1 MARRGRSIGIVGDA
15 YVPVPFKEL
24 MQSNLLKEQA
34 YQSAEEDILET
45 ETLLGATGATPGD
58 EAFIRELEDNFTR
71 GFQTSLEETGNDLVG
86 SSQFLRRQL
95 GKITKAIGITEDNK
109 KSRSDFHT
117 AIDKANID
125 PHIAKYK
132 KMQADTVFD
141 QAGGSKAGVG
151 FAPAQFVD
159 FNGKEATE
167 LLMKFAKEV
176 SKDTN
181 IDYVYEHY
189 NTAGQDILG
198 LKKILNNIEDPEEK
212 QALLDKLGQGWDI
225 PDPNINEGQ
234 PILNKQKTTAKHRN
248 KIYNKIAPV
257 AFDNPL
263 LSSYF
268 QESTDASNFNSLLQ
282 DPESEPAEMADVFND
297 AIINVANMMEVP
309 LQEES
314 QSFMFEQKTSSSDKD
329 KESDSPKT
337 PGSFKTNTPPITQ
350 YPVFD
355 MVKTTSSADMRREI
369 MSMPPDVMND
379 ADKYF
384 YNSLIDV
391 ARTGTNEGVEIDFT
405 EQLRN
410 AANSPLFNE
419 YFLKEDGTVDI
430 EKIDTNNFLGL
441 SIIPKW
447 IGQETKGKTE
457 NLAGDFR
464 LRGEVADLQ
473 ERLSNAYDNLLE
485 SQQKEQ
491 GSFTDNIENMR
502 TKIDQQVELITV
514 DDTKAGKENTLAL
527 NILIDPSLNK
537 GGIFREEAGKFEKK
551 ESMPALSNA
560 LISGFEKY
568 PVKIDGE
575 EYRGIQI
582 KAKGTGT
589 NAPFLT
595 YRVRMPEAQYQ
606 SSIVNSGIMKD
617 FDPDYQEYKGVDKD
631 QIRNIAQAPDGAK
644 VILPQ
649 TEAIFNQELDRYLNE
664 QGLDITDREFK
675 AFIERKAG
683 EEPYNLQIG
692 VRIGGDNPYIWSSDE
707 RNYET
712 EQSAGYAINN
722 VIDGILEDYR
732 LHLIEAYSKQK

>member
-34 YQSAEEDILET
+34 YESAEEDILET

-58 EAFIRELEDNFTR
+58 EAFIRELEENFTT
-71 GFQTSLEETGNDLVG
+71 GFQTSLEETGNDLIG
-86 SSQFLRRQL
+86 SSQFLQKQL
-95 GKITKAIGITEDNK
+95 GKITKAIGVTESNK

-117 AIDKANID
+117 AIDKANLD
-125 PHIAKYK
+125 PHIAQYK
-132 KMQADTVFD
+132 KMEADAVFD
-141 QAGGSKAGVG
+141 KAGGSKAGVG
-151 FAPAQFVD
+151 FAPTQFVD

-176 SKDTN
+176 SKDTS

-189 NTAGQDILG
+189 NTAGQDIFE
-198 LKKILNNIEDPEEK
+198 LKRILNSTEDPEEK

-234 PILNKQKTTAKHRN
+234 PILNKQKTTAKHKN
-248 KIYNKIAPV
+248 KIYNKIAPT

-263 LSSYF
+263 LKAYF

-297 AIINVANMMEVP
+297 AIMNVANMMEVS
-309 LQEES
+309 LQEDS
-314 QSFMFEQKTSSSDKD
+314 QSFMFEQETSGSDKD
-329 KESDSPKT
+329 KESDSEKT
-337 PGSFKTNTPPITQ
+337 PSSFKTATPPITQ

-355 MVKTTSSADMRREI
+355 MVTTTSSADMRREI

-405 EQLRN
+405 EQLKN
-410 AANSPLFNE
+410 AVNNDPLFEE
-419 YFLKEDGTVDI
+419 YFVKEDGTVDI
-430 EKIDTNNFLGL
+430 EKIDSNNLF
-441 SIIPKW
+441 IPRW
-447 IGQETKGKTE
+447 VNEQTVGKTE
-457 NLAGDFR
+457 NLAGDLR
-464 LRGEVADLQ
+464 LRGKVVDLKK
-473 ERLSNAYDNLLE
+473 RLSNVYDNLLE
-485 SQQKEQ
+485 SQQTEQ

-502 TKIDQQVELITV
+502 NKIDHQVELLTV

-527 NILIDPSLNK
+527 NILTDPNLNE
-537 GGIFREEAGKFEKK
+537 GGVFREEANKFEKK
-551 ESMPALSNA
+551 ESIPSLSNA
-560 LISGFEKY
+560 LISGVEKY

-575 EYRGIQI
+575 EYRGVQI
-582 KAKGTGT
+582 KAKGTKA

-606 SSIVNSGIMKD
+606 SSLVNSGVMKD
-617 FDPDYQEYKGVDKD
+617 FNPDYQEYKGVDKD
-631 QIRNIAQAPDGAK
+631 QIRNISQAPNGAK
-644 VILPQ
+644 VMLPQ
-649 TEAIFNQELDRYLNE
+649 TEAIFNQELDMYLNE

-683 EEPYNLQIG
+683 AEPYNLQIG
-692 VRIGGDNPYIWSSDE
+692 VRIGGDNPYVYVKDDVM
-707 RNYET
+707 YET
-712 EQSAGYAINN
+712 EQSAGYAINT
-722 VIDGILEDYR
+722 VIDAILKDYR
-732 LHLIEAYSKQK
+732 LHLIESYSKEK